1 MSAPALVP
9 SPLYGLRTWAV
20 VGARGDERLAAPQQ
34 RTPWPDGGSWLA
46 ARCEGHA
53 APAPGCGCGIHGW
66 HPNAAAARRVLGR
79 RGAIPG
85 VVETTGAVE
94 LHRDGF
100 RAERGRP
107 YALFLRRGG
116 NGRLVERLAEAYAA
130 EVIPV
135 GEPADVLGWCRE
147 RGMGLEPR
155 VVDELLGPERVAAE
169 RDARRRKRRAD
180 RLRLVAVLAA
190 IALLLGVGLAA
201 TDDPGSRPLYGRTGE
216 LHQR

>member
-20 VGARGDERLAAPQQ
+20 VGERGDERLAAPQQ
-34 RTPWPDGGSWLA
+34 RTPWPDGGAWLTA
-46 ARCEGHA
+46 TCERHA
-53 APAPGCGCGIHGW
+53 APATGCGCGIHGW
-66 HPNAAAARRVLGR
+66 HPSATAARRVLGR

-107 YALFLRRGG
+107 YALFLRMGG
-116 NGRLVERLAEAYAA
+116 NVRLVARLAEAYAV
-130 EVIPV
+130 EVVPV
-135 GEPADVLGWCRE
+135 GGPADVLGWCRE
-147 RGMGLEPR
+147 RGLGLEPR

-180 RLRLVAVLAA
+180 RLRLAAVLAA
-190 IALLLGVGLAA
+190 IALLLGGGLAA
-201 TDDPGSRPLYGRTGE
+201 TDNPGDRTLHGRTGAVN
-216 LHQR
+216 QR